1 MQENWIFIACKMP
14 KLGMRTKKRTKLY
27 RRRSCHGN
35 GDVLVSNRQK
45 WTHNHKNSNLFATLD
60 GIAWNGPT
68 KCRYTL
74 GFLSRIRNMC
84 VCVWKF
90 TIGFTTNHLNS
101 NCVVAKWSKLLLH
114 RKLIDLSHIFAL
126 DTNVVQLSI
135 FGGRY
140 GKCQYFRILCN
151 MWIFLDPLEKIIS
164 IFCVMGEPT
173 ERKFIAPD
181 INFSATIIWLS

>member
-60 GIAWNGPT
+60 GMAWNGPT

-74 GFLSRIRNMC
+74 GFLSRIQNI
-84 VCVWKF
+84 VCVWKL

-140 GKCQYFRILCN
+140 ASRYANIFAYYAICEYF
-151 MWIFLDPLEKIIS
+151 WTPSK
-164 IFCVMGEPT
+164 
-173 ERKFIAPD
+173 K
-181 INFSATIIWLS
+181 

>member
-60 GIAWNGPT
+60 GMAWNGPT

-74 GFLSRIRNMC
+74 GFLSRIQNI

-135 FGGRY
+135 FGGHY

-151 MWIFLDPLEKIIS
+151 MWIFLDPLEKNNIHIL
-164 IFCVMGEPT
+164 CNGRT
-173 ERKFIAPD
+173 DRKKIYC
-181 INFSATIIWLS
+181 SRH

>member
-1 MQENWIFIACKMP
+1 MYW
-14 KLGMRTKKRTKLY
+14 L
-27 RRRSCHGN
+27 
-35 GDVLVSNRQK
+35 
-45 WTHNHKNSNLFATLD
+45 ATD
-60 GIAWNGPT
+60 KNGPIT
-68 KCRYTL
+68 IKIQIYL
-74 GFLSRIRNMC
+74 QLWMEWHGMSRQNVVIHSVFYLAFKICVC

-140 GKCQYFRILCN
+140 ASRYANIFAYYAICEYF
-151 MWIFLDPLEKIIS
+151 WTPSK
-164 IFCVMGEPT
+164 
-173 ERKFIAPD
+173 K
-181 INFSATIIWLS
+181 